1 MTYEEAL
8 RELDE
13 AVKDRI
19 IAPCARDEYSKL
31 CDTPEGR
38 EAFGNILY
46 SARIDDCKT
55 KERKANRAARKAA
68 SQGKG
73 GAA

>member
-1 MTYEEAL
+1 MTREEAL

-13 AVKDRI
+13 AIKDRLF
-19 IAPCARDEYSKL
+19 APCTRDEYSKL
-31 CDTPEGR
+31 FDTPEGR
-38 EAFGNILY
+38 EAFGKILY
-46 SARIDDCKT
+46 SARIDDCKA

-68 SQGKG
+68 SRGKG